1 MATINDIAEK
11 LHISNATVSRA
22 LRSSGYVKAEL
33 KEKIFKT
40 AEELGY
46 APNPL
51 AVGLRTRR
59 SHGISIVLPS
69 MNNPVS
75 VELLENLEKLAD
87 RNGYH
92 VMISTTDGNIETE
105 RKYVQLLDA
114 GLVDGTVL
122 VPCPRRSP
130 EEEYL
135 QHIRK
140 RNIALFNRDLA
151 GLSLDVVK
159 SDAVQAG
166 RLAMEHLACRGYR
179 RIGMILPPLETS
191 LAQERL
197 EGCQEGADA
206 AGIRLEERWMR
217 RAWGTTP
224 EAGKAAADELL
235 SRQPRPDGLL
245 VLDNILTVG
254 VLQALREKNLSL
266 PEDLGLVSFDDI
278 VNGELVGAGITYV
291 GQPMPQI
298 AEALFSLLLL
308 RMEGQP
314 GMARQSICLPVRLI
328 ERGST
333 RRL

>member
-1 MATINDIAEK
+1 MVTINDIAEK

-22 LRSSGYVKAEL
+22 LRSSGYVRAEL
-33 KEKIFKT
+33 KEKIFRT

-122 VPCPRRSP
+122 VPGPRRSP

-166 RLAMEHLACRGYR
+166 RLAMEHLACREYR
-179 RIGMILPPLETS
+179 RICRRWK
-191 LAQERL
+191 RL
-197 EGCQEGADA
+197 WPRRGWRA
-206 AGIRLEERWMR
+206 ARWARMR
-217 RAWGTTP
+217 RESVWRKNGCCGRGERHPPQEKLPQTSFYPGSPGRMACWYWTT
-224 EAGKAAADELL
+224 
-235 SRQPRPDGLL
+235 
-245 VLDNILTVG
+245 
-254 VLQALREKNLSL
+254 
-266 PEDLGLVSFDDI
+266 F
-278 VNGELVGAGITYV
+278 
-291 GQPMPQI
+291 
-298 AEALFSLLLL
+298 
-308 RMEGQP
+308 
-314 GMARQSICLPVRLI
+314 
-328 ERGST
+328 
-333 RRL
+333 

>member
-1 MATINDIAEK
+1 
-11 LHISNATVSRA
+11 
-22 LRSSGYVKAEL
+22 
-33 KEKIFKT
+33 
-40 AEELGY
+40 
-46 APNPL
+46 
-51 AVGLRTRR
+51 
-59 SHGISIVLPS
+59 

-87 RNGYH
+87 RNGYR

-114 GLVDGTVL
+114 GLVDTVL
-122 VPCPRRSP
+122 VPGPRRSL

-206 AGIRLEERWMR
+206 AGIRLEEKWML
-217 RAWGTTP
+217 RARGTTP
-224 EAGKAAADELL
+224 SAEKLPQMSFVPAVPAGW
-235 SRQPRPDGLL
+235 P
-245 VLDNILTVG
+245 
-254 VLQALREKNLSL
+254 
-266 PEDLGLVSFDDI
+266 
-278 VNGELVGAGITYV
+278 AGV
-291 GQPMPQI
+291 GQHSDSGGGVCRRSGKRICRCRKIWALFPLTISSTESWWGRESPMWASPCRS

-308 RMEGQP
+308 HMEG
-314 GMARQSICLPVRLI
+314 S
-328 ERGST
+328 RG
-333 RRL
+333 